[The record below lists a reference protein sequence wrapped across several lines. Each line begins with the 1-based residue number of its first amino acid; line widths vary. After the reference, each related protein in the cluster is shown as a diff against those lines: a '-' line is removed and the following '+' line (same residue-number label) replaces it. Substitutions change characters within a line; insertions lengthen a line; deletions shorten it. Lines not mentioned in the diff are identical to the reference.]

1 MKISANPTPEDTS
14 LMAVKNRF
22 AELHDDITAWRR
34 DLHEN
39 PEILFE
45 THRTSATVAEKLRSF
60 GCDEVVEGIG
70 RTGVVGVIKGKETGS
85 GKVIGLRADMDALP
99 IHEQTGLEYASKTD
113 GAMHACGHDG
123 HTAMLLGAA
132 QYLAETRNFDGT
144 VVVIFQPAE
153 EGGGGGREMC
163 EDGMMDRWGIQEV
176 YGMHNWPG
184 MPTGSF
190 GIRPGSFFA
199 ATDQFDITFEGRGGH
214 AAKPHETVDTTV
226 MAAQAVLAL
235 QTITARNADPVEQI
249 VVSVTAFETSSKAF
263 NVIPQRV
270 QMKGTVR
277 TMSADMRS
285 LAEKRINEICNGIAA
300 TFGGTADV
308 TYHRGYPVMVN
319 HEEQTEF
326 AADVARSISGDCVE
340 APLVMGGEDFAF
352 MLEERPGAYILV
364 GNGDTA
370 AVHHPEYNFNDEAIP
385 AGCSWWA
392 GIVEQRM
399 PAA

>member
-1 MKISANPTPEDTS
+1 MP
-14 LMAVKNRF
+14 VKNRF
-22 AELHDDITAWRR
+22 AELQPEIAAWRR

-39 PEILFE
+39 PEILFD
-45 THRTSATVAEKLRSF
+45 THRTSKLVADRLREF

-70 RTGVVGVIKGKETGS
+70 RTGVVGVIRGKQES
-85 GKVIGLRADMDALP
+85 ERVIGLRADMDALP
-99 IHEQTGLEYASKTD
+99 IHEQTGAEWASKTP

-132 QYLAETRNFDGT
+132 RYLTETRNFAGT

-153 EGGGGGREMC
+153 EGGGGGKEMC
-163 EDGMMDRWGIQEV
+163 DDGMMDRWNIQEV

-184 MPTGSF
+184 RPVGSF
-190 GIRPGSFFA
+190 AIRPGAFFA
-199 ATDQFDITFEGRGGH
+199 ATDVFEIELEGRGGH
-214 AAKPHETVDTTV
+214 AAKPHETVDTGV
-226 MAAQAVLAL
+226 MAAHLITAL
-235 QTITARNADPVEQI
+235 QTIAARNADPVDQI
-249 VVSVTAFETSSKAF
+249 VVSVTSMESSSKAF

-270 QMKGTVR
+270 TLKGTVR
-277 TMSADMRS
+277 TMSTGMRD
-285 LAEKRINEICNGIAA
+285 LAETRIGQIATGIAT
-300 TFGGTADV
+300 TFGGTAAVD
-308 TYHRGYPVMVN
+308 YQRNYPVMVN

-326 AADVARSISGDCVE
+326 AAEVARAVSGDCAD

-370 AVHHPEYNFNDEAIP
+370 PVHHPEYDFTDEAIP

-392 GIVEQRM
+392 EIVERRM

>member
-1 MKISANPTPEDTS
+1 MP
-14 LMAVKNRF
+14 VKNRF

-45 THRTSATVAEKLRSF
+45 THRTSGIVADKLRAF

-70 RTGVVGVIKGKETGS
+70 RTGVVGVIKGKSTDS
-85 GKVIGLRADMDALP
+85 GRVVGLRADMDALP
-99 IHEQTGLEYASKTD
+99 INEQTGLDYASKTPD
-113 GAMHACGHDG
+113 AMHACGHDG

-214 AAKPHETVDTTV
+214 AAKPHETIDTTV
-226 MAAQAVLAL
+226 MSAQAVLAL

-249 VVSVTAFETSSKAF
+249 VVSVTSFETSSKAF
-263 NVIPQRV
+263 NVIPQKV
-270 QMKGTVR
+270 QIKGTVR
-277 TMSADMRS
+277 TMSSDMRS
-285 LAEKRINEICNGIAA
+285 LAEKRINEICAGIAA